1 MHVCMYACMYV
12 CACVRGVRVYIY
24 VCASHM
30 LVRTRVVASVKTR
43 VVASVRTRVV
53 ASVRT
58 RVVASVTS
66 VNAHSL
72 GALVKENMC
81 KH

>member
-1 MHVCMYACMYV
+1 MHNSMAQTPEVINIAVVDVPLYAAMR
-12 CACVRGVRVYIY
+12 AAEAFTGSGTQPVRG
-24 VCASHM
+24 
-30 LVRTRVVASVKTR
+30 KTTCSFIPKR
-43 VVASVRTRVV
+43 MT
-53 ASVRT
+53 SVRT

-72 GALVKENMC
+72 GVLVKENMC